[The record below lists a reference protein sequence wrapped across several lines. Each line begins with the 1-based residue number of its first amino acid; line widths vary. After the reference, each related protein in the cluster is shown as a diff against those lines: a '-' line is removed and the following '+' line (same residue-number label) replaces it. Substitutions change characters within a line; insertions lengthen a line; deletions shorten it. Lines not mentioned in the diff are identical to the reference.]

1 MSLLFNMLSRFV
13 IALLPRSKCLLISWL
28 QAPSTLILEPKKI
41 KYVTASLFP
50 HLFAV
55 KWWDW
60 ISWSQCFECWVLSQ
74 LFHSPLSSS
83 SRGSLV
89 PLCFRLFGC
98 LEGTDNGSCTS
109 GPRGRTSDPHNS
121 LGQAC
126 LWPYTGLL
134 WGQRQPATG
143 PRLWQQQS
151 WRPWVWPEPSWGR
164 SHQPHCRDTR
174 WAAHRLENHYAKEVL
189 ALAKVLS
196 PTTHSQTGVPQ
207 RDWESPGN
215 LTLQVR
221 GVSSQNIHRP
231 GERRLLEAQMRPVLT
246 RTRRKEQWAHGDWAR
261 LACKCLGVSSGCPS
275 CQQPASGSETD
286 SCRLGRHGELLSPLG
301 GGSPHPTFIWPKAK
315 LHRGNPALPIGR
327 KLDSRFTEHG
337 LTPPEQDP
345 IVPQPVPPIRKSAQA
360 SYPPLSEGGQNLHT
374 DVCNRKQCALL
385 NVK

>member
-151 WRPWVWPEPSWGR
+151 WRPWVWPEPCAHCSSW
-164 SHQPHCRDTR
+164 
-174 WAAHRLENHYAKEVL
+174 
-189 ALAKVLS
+189 
-196 PTTHSQTGVPQ
+196 
-207 RDWESPGN
+207 
-215 LTLQVR
+215 
-221 GVSSQNIHRP
+221 
-231 GERRLLEAQMRPVLT
+231 AQ
-246 RTRRKEQWAHGDWAR
+246 R
-261 LACKCLGVSSGCPS
+261 LAGGFVCGDKLCGLVRMVLGMI
-275 CQQPASGSETD
+275 QA
-286 SCRLGRHGELLSPLG
+286 HY
-301 GGSPHPTFIWPKAK
+301 IYY
-315 LHRGNPALPIGR
+315 ALC
-327 KLDSRFTEHG
+327 F
-337 LTPPEQDP
+337 
-345 IVPQPVPPIRKSAQA
+345 
-360 SYPPLSEGGQNLHT
+360 
-374 DVCNRKQCALL
+374 
-385 NVK
+385 